1 MTDRREER
9 EDAPSLLER
18 QSSGGDVAE
27 GGFSFQESVVISY
40 VPAWLAHEG
49 FEEMTRESMG
59 DAEAKFFVPG
69 RPHTREFVEIKNHSL
84 AGNQFWAEIDR
95 FRELDEGSSDTF
107 SWFTLVAK
115 GLSAN
120 QKRLRNS
127 LRRVRDPYSFYEGTA
142 VADRSF
148 TDYTS
153 IVQSMGRSE
162 DDARFLFERV
172 LIREDLTTDELQ
184 WKAVF
189 HEELSKYFPE
199 YGELSLS
206 TVRNVYD
213 RIGDLLRSRRNRSIA
228 RKEIEQRIRDRVP
241 DARRPPVRPVVVRT
255 LIDDDKEDKAG
266 QAIRPIELGWKDFF
280 GGDARRY
287 PPPEDWDARLVGE
300 LRQTKEWILR
310 HRSTRRVRLTGN
322 RRLSASLAVGAVF
335 SAVAGFSVEME
346 YRDGEIWAT
355 DAHPAADTPDYPL
368 VSAGEPVRGERLA
381 VGIGIPR
388 DISQEVEDGLENL
401 GLTGIPVLHLKGEEP
416 IVSAGHANVAAG
428 AIKDHI
434 RDALSKTGAVRVDL
448 FLAGPA
454 PLALFL
460 GHRLNATARVRCY
473 ERVAPGLYVPTC
485 ELS

>member
-1 MTDRREER
+1 LTNRCEEHKY
-9 EDAPSLLER
+9 APSLLER
-18 QSSGGDVAE
+18 QSRGGDVAE

-84 AGNQFWAEIDR
+84 TGNQFWVEIDR
-95 FRELDEGSSDTF
+95 FRELDEGSPDTF
-107 SWFTLVAK
+107 SWFTLVVK
-115 GLSAN
+115 GLSAD

-142 VADRSF
+142 VAERSF
-148 TDYTS
+148 ADYAG
-153 IVQSMGRSE
+153 IVEDMGRSE

-172 LIREDLTTDELQ
+172 LIREDLTTDESQ
-184 WKAVF
+184 WTAVF
-189 HEELSKYFPE
+189 HDELARYFPE
-199 YGELSLS
+199 YGELSL
-206 TVRNVYD
+206 TIVRNVYE
-213 RIGDLLRSRRNRSIA
+213 GLGALLRARRNRGIS
-228 RKEIEQRIRDRVP
+228 RREIEQRIRDRVP
-241 DARRPPVRPVVVRT
+241 EDRRPPVRPVVVRT
-255 LIDDDKEDKAG
+255 LMDDDEGNKAD
-266 QAIRPIELGWKDFF
+266 QAVRPIELDWKDFF

-287 PPPEDWDARLVGE
+287 PPPEDWDAHLVGE

-346 YRDGEIWAT
+346 YRDGVIWST
-355 DAHPAADTPDYPL
+355 DAHPAAGTPGYPL
-368 VSAGEPVRGERLA
+368 VSEGKLDRGERLA
-381 VGIGIPR
+381 VGIGILR

-401 GLTGIPVLHLKGEEP
+401 GLNGIPVLHLMGEEP
-416 IVSAGHANVAAG
+416 IVSPEHANAAVG
-428 AIKDHI
+428 AIKNHI
-434 RDALSKTGAVRVDL
+434 RDTLSATGAARVDL

-460 GHRLNATARVRCY
+460 GHRLNATARIRCY
-473 ERVAPGLYVPTC
+473 ERVAPSLYVPTC

>member
-1 MTDRREER
+1 MTNRREER

-27 GGFSFQESVVISY
+27 GGFSFQESVIISY
-40 VPAWLAHEG
+40 MPAWLVHEG

-69 RPHTREFVEIKNHSL
+69 RPHTRECIEVKNHSL
-84 AGNQFWAEIDR
+84 TKNQFWAEIDR
-95 FRELDEGSSDTF
+95 FRELDEGSPDTF

-115 GLSAN
+115 GLSAD
-120 QKRLRNS
+120 QRRLRNS

-142 VADRSF
+142 VAERSF
-148 TDYTS
+148 TDYAS
-153 IVQSMGRSE
+153 VVKSMGRSE

-172 LIREDLTTDELQ
+172 LIREDLTTDESQ

-189 HEELSKYFPE
+189 HDELARNFPE
-199 YGELSLS
+199 YGELSLA
-206 TVRNVYD
+206 TVREVYE
-213 RIGDLLRSRRNRSIA
+213 GLGALLGARRNRGIS

-241 DARRPPVRPVVVRT
+241 EARRPPVRPVVVRT
-255 LIDDDKEDKAG
+255 LIEDDEEDRAG
-266 QAIRPIELGWKDFF
+266 QVSRPVELGWKDFF
-280 GGDARRY
+280 GGDVRQY

-355 DAHPAADTPDYPL
+355 DAHPAADTPGYPL
-368 VSAGEPVRGERLA
+368 VPAGELVRGERLA
-381 VGIGIPR
+381 VGIGILR
-388 DISQEVEDGLENL
+388 DISQEVEKGLENL
-401 GLTGIPVLHLKGEEP
+401 RLAGIPVLHLKGKEP
-416 IVSAGHANVAAG
+416 IVSAGDANVAAG
-428 AIKDHI
+428 AIKDRI
-434 RDALSKTGAVRVDL
+434 RDALSTTGAAHVDL
-448 FLAGPA
+448 FLAGPT

-473 ERVAPGLYVPTC
+473 ERVAPGFYVPTC
-485 ELS
+485 ELA